1 MKRVCIVLA
10 GLLAGCAFDL
20 PPAPWGSALQSAEPA
35 NVMAETPA
43 SQPPAS
49 EPPANQ
55 PASDMPSM
63 GEVQD
68 IGTSNVQRPITGS
81 CGMEALQ
88 HYVGQP
94 RLEVDSRDMPAN
106 YRVVGRYSRVTMEFI
121 PDRLTIRIADDDTV
135 ESMTCG

>member
-1 MKRVCIVLA
+1 MKRVFVLLP
-10 GLLAGCAFDL
+10 GLILAGCAFDMS
-20 PPAPWGSALQSAEPA
+20 PAARAAMPAAEPEMAMPQQSAA
-35 NVMAETPA
+35 A
-43 SQPPAS
+43 S
-49 EPPANQ
+49 Q

-81 CGMEALQ
+81 CGMEDYQ

-94 RLEVDSRDMPAN
+94 RLNVDSRDMPAN
-106 YRVVGRYSRVTMEFI
+106 YRVVGRYSPVTMDFVSE
-121 PDRLTIRIADDDTV
+121 RLTIRIADDDTV